1 MTYDTFS
8 IANTH
13 RGIHCSDENSTTGG
27 ESSPAVPENTH
38 AKIASLIR
46 YVGTG
51 AVVLS
56 ALIFM
61 LQGIEDIG
69 LYLRQWTWLGLMA
82 AMAVGGVVCR
92 IVLDDVKSARV
103 FFVLATAIVP
113 VQFSQLGGMLFH
125 LLGYVNNETTIL
137 PVIQSLPVFWLV
149 VDLFVTLALAITLA
163 YLGFSILVRK
173 SAMIVTAAFC
183 ILNVGMLL
191 PVRDG
196 WLATAIL
203 AVTPIIFIFLESK
216 IFQRHIEFKTVQAYV
231 LRALLLLPLV
241 IMSVRN
247 SFYIDSALGFC
258 ALGAVVSVLLVYGVS
273 RWSEHYWVKEITLM
287 MGAVTAIITWISFS
301 LEVHINFP
309 FVVIFVPLVLM
320 GSEFSRLSTYIKN
333 IYLGAAYFIAL
344 IGTLLMSVDDPSFI
358 EIVICLAMG
367 VGFVARGIV
376 TQVKAPLYVGA
387 IVSLVSVVTLLCVSI
402 DDFTLISWF
411 ALAIGG
417 CVLVLGASLV
427 EKYGRVVMDGV
438 KRIQAYD

>member
-1 MTYDTFS
+1 MSYDTYS

-13 RGIHCSDENSTTGG
+13 GEIH
-27 ESSPAVPENTH
+27 SSGMNPAAGDDSIPTAHENTH
-38 AKIASLIR
+38 TKIASLIR

-61 LQGIEDIG
+61 LQGVEDIG

-82 AMAVGGVVCR
+82 AMAIGGVICR

-125 LLGYVNNETTIL
+125 LLGYVNNETAIL

-149 VDLFVTLALAITLA
+149 ADLLVTLALTVTLA

-173 SAMIVTAAFC
+173 SAKIVTAAFC

-196 WLATAIL
+196 WLATLIL
-203 AVTPIIFIFLESK
+203 AVTPMVFIFLEAK

-247 SFYIDSALGFC
+247 SFHIDSALGFC

-273 RWSEHYWVKEITLM
+273 RWSEYYWVKEITLM
-287 MGAVTAIITWISFS
+287 MGAVIATITWISFS
-301 LEVHINFP
+301 LEVHANLP
-309 FVVIFVPLVLM
+309 LVVIFVPLVLM
-320 GSEFSRLSTYIKN
+320 GSEFSRLSKYIKN
-333 IYLGAAYFIAL
+333 IYLGSAYFIAL
-344 IGTLLMSVDDPSFI
+344 IGTLLMSVDNPGFI
-358 EIVICLAMG
+358 DVVICFAMG
-367 VGFVARGIV
+367 VSFVARGIV
-376 TQVKAPLYVGA
+376 TQVKAPLYVGV
-387 IVSLVSVVTLLCVSI
+387 IVSLISLVTLLFVSI
-402 DDFTLISWF
+402 DGFTMNSWF

-417 CVLVLGASLV
+417 SVLVLGASLV

>member
-1 MTYDTFS
+1 MNYD
-8 IANTH
+8 A
-13 RGIHCSDENSTTGG
+13 HCIDSPACDTQVEVGG
-27 ESSPAVPENTH
+27 GSSPAMPENTH
-38 AKIASLIR
+38 SKIASLIR

-61 LQGIEDIG
+61 LQGVEDIG

-92 IVLDDVKSARV
+92 IFLDDVKSARV

-125 LLGYVNNETTIL
+125 LLGYVSNETAVL

-149 VDLFVTLALAITLA
+149 IDLCLTFTLTITLA

-173 SAMIVTAAFC
+173 SAAIVTAAFC

-196 WLATAIL
+196 WLATFVLAI
-203 AVTPIIFIFLESK
+203 TPIAFIFLESK
-216 IFQRHIEFKTVQAYV
+216 IFQRHLEFKTVQAYV
-231 LRALLLLPLV
+231 LRGLLVLPLV

-247 SFYIDSALGFC
+247 SFHIDSALGFC

-273 RWSEHYWVKEITLM
+273 RWAEHYWVKEITLM
-287 MGAVTAIITWISFS
+287 MGAVTALITWISFS
-301 LEVHINFP
+301 LEVHTNLP
-309 FVVIFVPLVLM
+309 LVVIFAPLVLM
-320 GSEFSRLSTYIKN
+320 GAEFSRLSQYIKN
-333 IYLGAAYFIAL
+333 IYLGSAYCIAL
-344 IGTLLMSVDDPSFI
+344 IGSLAMSLDHPGFI
-358 EIVICLAMG
+358 EVVICFAMG
-367 VGFVARGIV
+367 VSFVARGIV
-376 TQVKAPLYVGA
+376 TQVKAPLYVGVIVSVIS
-387 IVSLVSVVTLLCVSI
+387 IVSLLIVSI
-402 DDFTLISWF
+402 NGFTLNSWF
-411 ALAIGG
+411 ALALGG
-417 CVLVLGASLV
+417 SALVLGASLV